1 MAKITVYLQRT
12 IDEEVTIDTEDY
24 TEDNTLQEIVDLV
37 ENIKDNP
44 NGFLVDFSEETS
56 WIKDE
61 NVSKLEVKIK
71 E

>member
-12 IDEEVTIDTEDY
+12 IDEKVTIDTEDY

>member
-24 TEDNTLQEIVDLV
+24 TEDNTLQEIVELV

>member
-24 TEDNTLQEIVDLV
+24 TEDNTLQEIVVLV